1 MLQFLWIRRR
11 LTTCRPE
18 VNREQRRRAVQQL
31 VPTLIDLGRE
41 VMPFRIVFVG
51 PEFSMMVE
59 VPSGELAGGNSA
71 RNRIEQRQNPFHDRA
86 APLEN
91 RVVNDLV
98 QQDGEVEN
106 RESLHQ
112 RQRHPDEWVVETD
125 EAPRSEREDC
135 KLSRCHRGVPP
146 GIFLVQLA
154 HLFARKRP
162 PKLSSER
169 NRVLRVVMRFHG
181 NKQLYPGSGMRDPGS
196 VVRDPGA
203 DPNSTADRIRRPGWG
218 MRRPSSRFGSDPG
231 ARIPDPGSQTTDRGS
246 IPGSD

>member
-1 MLQFLWIRRR
+1 
-11 LTTCRPE
+11 
-18 VNREQRRRAVQQL
+18 
-31 VPTLIDLGRE
+31 
-41 VMPFRIVFVG
+41 
-51 PEFSMMVE
+51 MMVE

-146 GIFLVQLA
+146 GIFLVQFA

-181 NKQLYPGSGMRDPGS
+181 NKQLYPGS
-196 VVRDPGA
+196 VVRDPGS

-218 MRRPSSRFGSDPG
+218 MRRPSSRFGSVPEH
-231 ARIPDPGSQTTDRGS
+231 GSRFYSGFGLIGVTRVSATPSTTAAVPSILRMPSGS
-246 IPGSD
+246 PSRNAAPAIATSGTRLEYTDVRAEPICRTAAYQIV